1 MTASYN
7 IRILQHLTGIIDEV
21 GIYGSDW
28 MPDYVTA
35 AGTVTLDPKKASA
48 TDFVSGRIHTASC
61 AGKGTLTLPGIT
73 LRDLVIVTD
82 CDVKFSSGAR
92 LENAVLATT
101 STDAKSV
108 TAPSGL
114 QLGRDDDCLSDGGA
128 QILTL
133 GGFEVASGLSMF
145 GGQVIAAGDI
155 QFSANAD
162 GIEGASMI
170 AGGLISGTS
179 NMSMGFCNSGMERN
193 FELDYFRL
201 VM

>member
-1 MTASYN
+1 M
-7 IRILQHLTGIIDEV
+7 TGIIDEV

-48 TDFVSGRIHTASC
+48 DGFRVRAGSTRASC